1 MAVSSENAMIQVRQ
15 LYKTFLTDNGGVKA
29 IAGVDF
35 EVAQGEAFTL
45 LGPSGCGKTTLLR
58 SIAGL
63 ERPDDGEILIGGV
76 SVFGDH
82 GRIMVRAHDRGVGM
96 VFQSYAIWPHLT
108 VFKNVAF
115 PLLYGNFRVSRPEV
129 KLRVERALSAVQLE
143 GLGDRPAPM
152 LSGGQQQRVALARAL
167 VYEPKVLLLDEPLS
181 NLDAKLRAEMRLEIR
196 ELVKR
201 LNITAIYVTHDQEEA
216 LVLSDRIAVMQSG
229 QLMQVGAPR
238 EIYLRPSNDYVAGFV
253 GESNLLPATVETKP
267 SGESPG
273 LVASSVGP
281 LACTLPE
288 ELAQGQK
295 VTLMFRPDH
304 LRIVAP
310 DAGDAA
316 PNVFSGKVE
325 RLAFLGNRLR
335 CEIRAASSTILGEI
349 PSLVE
354 VREGQEIT
362 LQIPPERIRVFVE

>member
-1 MAVSSENAMIQVRQ
+1 MAVSSESAMIQVRG
-15 LYKTFLTDNGGVKA
+15 LYKTFLTENGGVRA

-35 EVAQGEAFTL
+35 EVARGEAFTL

-96 VFQSYAIWPHLT
+96 VFQSYAIWPHLS

-115 PLLYGNFRVSRPEV
+115 PLLYGNFRVPRSEV
-129 KLRVERALSAVQLE
+129 KRRVARALSAVQLE
-143 GLGDRPAPM
+143 GLEDRPAPM

-201 LNITAIYVTHDQEEA
+201 LAITAIYVTHDQEEA
-216 LVLSDRIAVMQSG
+216 LVLSDRIAVMQLG
-229 QLMQVGAPR
+229 KLIQVGTPR

-253 GESNLLPATVETKP
+253 GESNLLPGTVESGP
-267 SGESPG
+267 SGESRG
-273 LVASSVGP
+273 LVECTVGP
-281 LACTLPE
+281 LACALPG
-288 ELAQGQK
+288 ELSHGQK

-304 LRIVAP
+304 LIVCADP
-310 DAGDAA
+310 GGSE
-316 PNVFSGKVE
+316 PNIFTGTVE

-335 CEIRAASSTILGEI
+335 CEIRVASSSIVGEI

-354 VREGQEIT
+354 VQEGQEIT
-362 LQIPPERIRVFVE
+362 VQIPPSRIRVFAD